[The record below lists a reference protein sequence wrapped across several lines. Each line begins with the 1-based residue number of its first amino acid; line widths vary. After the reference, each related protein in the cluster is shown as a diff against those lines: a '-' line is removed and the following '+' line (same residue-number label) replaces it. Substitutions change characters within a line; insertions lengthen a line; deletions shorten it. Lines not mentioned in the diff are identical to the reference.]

1 MAEPDESTGP
11 MAFAANFP
19 PEARF
24 APTAAEI
31 AARLAG
37 ACGCTAEAADEIRAA
52 VVAAFGAALALA
64 PAAAS
69 GIDVTLRTGGAA
81 FEADVACGGRS
92 LLHCSKARS
101 S

>member
-1 MAEPDESTGP
+1 
-11 MAFAANFP
+11 MAFTANFP

-37 ACGCTAEAADEIRAA
+37 ACGCAAETADEIRAA

-64 PAAAS
+64 AAATS
-69 GIDVTLRTGGAA
+69 GIDVTLRAGGSA
-81 FEADVACGGRS
+81 FEADVACGGHS
-92 LLHCSKARS
+92 LLHCSKARTS
-101 S
+101 